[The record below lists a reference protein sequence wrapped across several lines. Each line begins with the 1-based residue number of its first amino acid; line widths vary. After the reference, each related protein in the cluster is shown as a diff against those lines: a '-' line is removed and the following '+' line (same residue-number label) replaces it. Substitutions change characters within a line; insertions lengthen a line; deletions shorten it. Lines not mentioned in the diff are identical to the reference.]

1 MEALSQNGRA
11 FFMLAI
17 FLRRLRYVHI
27 KDIGVSPLGCI
38 VIVHPCPTR
47 LGIEQRVAVHHF
59 CVSTQ
64 HLFNVQKIIVMN
76 ENLILTKDSVPAD
89 IERYFRGVLAL
100 DQQDKVF
107 SVNLDDVWRLA
118 YNRKDAAVRA
128 LKANFIE
135 NVDYL
140 TLPQN
145 VERSEDGTFISG
157 RTDYYLTSACL
168 EYFVARKVR
177 PVFEVYRRV
186 FHHAVAQ
193 VNQQPS
199 LQEQIQAKLAFA
211 DWSAKFL
218 NLNEAS
224 KLGIAQKIGK
234 IVGLDDAL
242 PQSVNAGTEKPIT
255 HAATDLLKSHNVG
268 ISAQAFNRML
278 ELKGVVKHATR
289 PGKRGK
295 VHSWYVITPAFD
307 KYGQNQQDPKFQQQT
322 QIRWY
327 DATFMEL
334 LTIVGLNSQTSLNLN

>member
-1 MEALSQNGRA
+1 
-11 FFMLAI
+11 
-17 FLRRLRYVHI
+17 
-27 KDIGVSPLGCI
+27 
-38 VIVHPCPTR
+38 
-47 LGIEQRVAVHHF
+47 
-59 CVSTQ
+59 
-64 HLFNVQKIIVMN
+64 MN
-76 ENLILTKDSVPAD
+76 ENLILTKESVSSD

-107 SVNLDDVWRLA
+107 SVNLDDVWQLA
-118 YNRKDAAVRA
+118 YSRKDNAVRA
-128 LKANFIE
+128 LKANFME
-135 NVDYL
+135 NIDYIAIQKSENSS
-140 TLPQN
+140 LPQN
-145 VERSEDGTFISG
+145 AEQDWGGNNKV
-157 RTDYYLTSACL
+157 DYYITSACL

-193 VNQQPS
+193 VQQQPS
-199 LQEQIQAKLAFA
+199 LQEQTQANLTFA
-211 DWSAKFL
+211 DWAIKTL
-218 NLNEAS
+218 NINEAS
-224 KLGIAQKIGK
+224 KLGWAKKISDK
-234 IVGLDDAL
+234 FGLAAELPDA
-242 PQSVNAGTEKPIT
+242 VNAGTEKPIT

>member
-1 MEALSQNGRA
+1 MNTNVILS
-11 FFMLAI
+11 
-17 FLRRLRYVHI
+17 
-27 KDIGVSPLGCI
+27 
-38 VIVHPCPTR
+38 
-47 LGIEQRVAVHHF
+47 
-59 CVSTQ
+59 
-64 HLFNVQKIIVMN
+64 
-76 ENLILTKDSVPAD
+76 KDSNPSD

-107 SVNLDDVWRLA
+107 SVNLDDVWQLVYSERS
-118 YNRKDAAVRA
+118 KAVRA

-135 NVDYL
+135 NVDF
-140 TLPQN
+140 LPIARDGK
-145 VERSEDGTFISG
+145 RSNDGKFAG
-157 RTDYYLTSACL
+157 GGTDYYLTSACL

-177 PVFEVYRRV
+177 PVFDVYRRV

-193 VNQQPS
+193 VQQQPS

-218 NLNEAS
+218 NLNDAS

-234 IVGLDDAL
+234 MVGLDDAL
-242 PQSVNAGTEKPIT
+242 PQSVNAGTEKPTT

>member
-1 MEALSQNGRA
+1 MDG
-11 FFMLAI
+11 
-17 FLRRLRYVHI
+17 
-27 KDIGVSPLGCI
+27 
-38 VIVHPCPTR
+38 
-47 LGIEQRVAVHHF
+47 
-59 CVSTQ
+59 
-64 HLFNVQKIIVMN
+64 
-76 ENLILTKDSVPAD
+76 NLILTKDSNPSD

-100 DQQDKVF
+100 DQQDKVC

-157 RTDYYLTSACL
+157 GTDYYLTSACL

-199 LQEQIQAKLAFA
+199 LQEQIQAKLVFA

-234 IVGLDDAL
+234 MVGLDDAL

>member
-1 MEALSQNGRA
+1 MDAVKVFNHPVFGQVRVIDDNASGELLFCANDVTHALEYANGRKA
-11 FFMLAI
+11 VADHVDS
-17 FLRRLRYVHI
+17 R
-27 KDIGVSPLGCI
+27 DILKRDMGVVTG
-38 VIVHPCPTR
+38 
-47 LGIEQRVAVHHF
+47 
-59 CVSTQ
+59 
-64 HLFNVQKIIVMN
+64 K
-76 ENLILTKDSVPAD
+76 
-89 IERYFRGVLAL
+89 
-100 DQQDKVF
+100 
-107 SVNLDDVWRLA
+107 
-118 YNRKDAAVRA
+118 
-128 LKANFIE
+128 KA
-135 NVDYL
+135 
-140 TLPQN
+140 
-145 VERSEDGTFISG
+145 DGTDAYQTVNTTFINESG
-157 RTDYYLTSACL
+157 VYSLIFSSKQERAKEFKHWVTSEVL
-168 EYFVARKVR
+168 PSIRKTGQYNANVSS
-177 PVFEVYRRV
+177 
-186 FHHAVAQ
+186 ATL
-193 VNQQPS
+193 N
-199 LQEQIQAKLAFA
+199 EQLQAKLAFA

-234 IVGLDDAL
+234 MVGLDDAL

-327 DATFMEL
+327 DDTFMEL

>member
-1 MEALSQNGRA
+1 
-11 FFMLAI
+11 
-17 FLRRLRYVHI
+17 
-27 KDIGVSPLGCI
+27 
-38 VIVHPCPTR
+38 
-47 LGIEQRVAVHHF
+47 
-59 CVSTQ
+59 
-64 HLFNVQKIIVMN
+64 MN
-76 ENLILTKDSVPAD
+76 ENLILTKDSVPSD

-107 SVNLDDVWRLA
+107 SVNLDDVWQLA
-118 YNRKDAAVRA
+118 YSRKDNAVRA
-128 LKANFIE
+128 LKANFME
-135 NVDYL
+135 NVDYIAIQKSENSS
-140 TLPQN
+140 LPQN
-145 VERSEDGTFISG
+145 AEQDWGGNNKV
-157 RTDYYLTSACL
+157 DYYITSACL

-193 VNQQPS
+193 VQQQPS
-199 LQEQIQAKLAFA
+199 LQEQIQANLTFA
-211 DWSAKFL
+211 DWAIKTL
-218 NLNEAS
+218 NINEAS
-224 KLGIAQKIGK
+224 KLGWAKKISDK
-234 IVGLDDAL
+234 FGLAAELPDA
-242 PQSVNAGTEKPIT
+242 VNAGTEKPIT

>member
-1 MEALSQNGRA
+1 MNTNVILS
-11 FFMLAI
+11 
-17 FLRRLRYVHI
+17 
-27 KDIGVSPLGCI
+27 
-38 VIVHPCPTR
+38 
-47 LGIEQRVAVHHF
+47 
-59 CVSTQ
+59 
-64 HLFNVQKIIVMN
+64 
-76 ENLILTKDSVPAD
+76 KDSNPSD
-89 IERYFRGVLAL
+89 IERYFRGILEL
-100 DQQDKVF
+100 DKQNKEF
-107 SVNLDDVWRLA
+107 SVNLDDVWQLCYA
-118 YNRKDAAVRA
+118 EKGKAVRA

-135 NVDYL
+135 NVDFIVIA
-140 TLPQN
+140 QN
-145 VERSEDGTFISG
+145 GKNPDGG
-157 RTDYYLTSACL
+157 RPTDDYYLTSACL

-193 VNQQPS
+193 VQQQPS
-199 LQEQIQAKLAFA
+199 LQEQIQAKLVFA

-218 NLNEAS
+218 NLNDAS

-234 IVGLDDAL
+234 MVGLDDAL

>member
-1 MEALSQNGRA
+1 MDG
-11 FFMLAI
+11 
-17 FLRRLRYVHI
+17 
-27 KDIGVSPLGCI
+27 
-38 VIVHPCPTR
+38 
-47 LGIEQRVAVHHF
+47 
-59 CVSTQ
+59 
-64 HLFNVQKIIVMN
+64 
-76 ENLILTKDSVPAD
+76 NLILTKDSNPSD

-107 SVNLDDVWRLA
+107 SVNLDDVWQLA
-118 YNRKDAAVRA
+118 YTRKDAAVRA

-140 TLPQN
+140 PLPQN

-157 RTDYYLTSACL
+157 GTDYYLTSACL
-168 EYFVARKVR
+168 EYFVARKIR
-177 PVFEVYRRV
+177 SVFEVYRRV

-193 VNQQPS
+193 VQQQPS
-199 LQEQIQAKLAFA
+199 LQEQIQAKLTFA

-218 NLNEAS
+218 NLNDAS

-234 IVGLDDAL
+234 MVGLDDAL

>member
-1 MEALSQNGRA
+1 MDAVKVFNHPVFGQVRVIDDSASGELLFCANDVTHALEYANGRKA
-11 FFMLAI
+11 VADHVDS
-17 FLRRLRYVHI
+17 R
-27 KDIGVSPLGCI
+27 DILKRDMGVVTG
-38 VIVHPCPTR
+38 
-47 LGIEQRVAVHHF
+47 
-59 CVSTQ
+59 
-64 HLFNVQKIIVMN
+64 K
-76 ENLILTKDSVPAD
+76 
-89 IERYFRGVLAL
+89 
-100 DQQDKVF
+100 
-107 SVNLDDVWRLA
+107 
-118 YNRKDAAVRA
+118 
-128 LKANFIE
+128 KA
-135 NVDYL
+135 
-140 TLPQN
+140 
-145 VERSEDGTFISG
+145 DGTYAYQTVITTFINESG
-157 RTDYYLTSACL
+157 VYSLIFSSKQERAKEFKHWVTSEVL
-168 EYFVARKVR
+168 PSIRKTGQYNANVSS
-177 PVFEVYRRV
+177 
-186 FHHAVAQ
+186 ATL
-193 VNQQPS
+193 N
-199 LQEQIQAKLAFA
+199 EQLQAKLAFA

-234 IVGLDDAL
+234 MVGLDDAL

-289 PGKRGK
+289 PGKKGK

>member
-1 MEALSQNGRA
+1 MDAVKVFTHPVFGQVRVIDDNASGELLFCANDVTNALGYSNGRD
-11 FFMLAI
+11 AI
-17 FLRRLRYVHI
+17 SRHV
-27 KDIGVSPLGCI
+27 DIRDVVKHDMGVVTG
-38 VIVHPCPTR
+38 
-47 LGIEQRVAVHHF
+47 
-59 CVSTQ
+59 
-64 HLFNVQKIIVMN
+64 K
-76 ENLILTKDSVPAD
+76 
-89 IERYFRGVLAL
+89 
-100 DQQDKVF
+100 
-107 SVNLDDVWRLA
+107 
-118 YNRKDAAVRA
+118 
-128 LKANFIE
+128 KA
-135 NVDYL
+135 
-140 TLPQN
+140 
-145 VERSEDGTFISG
+145 DGTDAYQTVVTTFINESG
-157 RTDYYLTSACL
+157 VYSLIFSSKQERAKEFKHWVTSEVL
-168 EYFVARKVR
+168 PSIRKTGQ
-177 PVFEVYRRV
+177 YS
-186 FHHAVAQ
+186 ANAASTTL
-193 VNQQPS
+193 N
-199 LQEQIQAKLAFA
+199 EQLQAKLAFA

-218 NLNEAS
+218 NLNDAS

-234 IVGLDDAL
+234 MVGLDDAL

>member
-1 MEALSQNGRA
+1 MNTNVILS
-11 FFMLAI
+11 
-17 FLRRLRYVHI
+17 
-27 KDIGVSPLGCI
+27 
-38 VIVHPCPTR
+38 
-47 LGIEQRVAVHHF
+47 
-59 CVSTQ
+59 
-64 HLFNVQKIIVMN
+64 
-76 ENLILTKDSVPAD
+76 KDSNPSD

-100 DQQDKVF
+100 DQQDKMF
-107 SVNLDDVWRLA
+107 SVFLDDVWQLA
-118 YNRKDAAVRA
+118 YARKDGAVRA

-135 NVDYL
+135 NVDYISIH
-140 TLPQN
+140 QN
-145 VERSEDGTFISG
+145 VETATGG
-157 RTDYYLTSACL
+157 AKVNNYYLTSACL

-177 PVFEVYRRV
+177 PVSEVYRRV

-193 VNQQPS
+193 VQQQPS

-218 NLNEAS
+218 NLNDAS

-234 IVGLDDAL
+234 MVGLDDAL

>member
-1 MEALSQNGRA
+1 MDEVKVFNHPVFGQVRVIDDSASGELLFCANDVTHALEYANGRKA
-11 FFMLAI
+11 VADHVDS
-17 FLRRLRYVHI
+17 R
-27 KDIGVSPLGCI
+27 DILKRDMGVVTG
-38 VIVHPCPTR
+38 
-47 LGIEQRVAVHHF
+47 
-59 CVSTQ
+59 
-64 HLFNVQKIIVMN
+64 K
-76 ENLILTKDSVPAD
+76 
-89 IERYFRGVLAL
+89 
-100 DQQDKVF
+100 
-107 SVNLDDVWRLA
+107 
-118 YNRKDAAVRA
+118 
-128 LKANFIE
+128 KA
-135 NVDYL
+135 
-140 TLPQN
+140 
-145 VERSEDGTFISG
+145 DGTDAYQAVVTTFINESG
-157 RTDYYLTSACL
+157 VYSLIFSSKQERAKEFKHWVTSEVL
-168 EYFVARKVR
+168 PSIRKTGQYNANVSS
-177 PVFEVYRRV
+177 
-186 FHHAVAQ
+186 ATL
-193 VNQQPS
+193 N
-199 LQEQIQAKLAFA
+199 EQLQAKLAFA

-234 IVGLDDAL
+234 MVGLDDAL

-289 PGKRGK
+289 PGKKGK

>member
-1 MEALSQNGRA
+1 MDAVKVFNHPVFGQVRVIDDNASGELLFCANDVTHALEYANGRKA
-11 FFMLAI
+11 VADHVDS
-17 FLRRLRYVHI
+17 R
-27 KDIGVSPLGCI
+27 DILKRDMGVVTG
-38 VIVHPCPTR
+38 
-47 LGIEQRVAVHHF
+47 
-59 CVSTQ
+59 
-64 HLFNVQKIIVMN
+64 K
-76 ENLILTKDSVPAD
+76 
-89 IERYFRGVLAL
+89 
-100 DQQDKVF
+100 
-107 SVNLDDVWRLA
+107 
-118 YNRKDAAVRA
+118 
-128 LKANFIE
+128 KA
-135 NVDYL
+135 
-140 TLPQN
+140 
-145 VERSEDGTFISG
+145 DGTDAYQTVNTTFINESG
-157 RTDYYLTSACL
+157 VYSLIFSSKQERAKEFKHWVTSEVL
-168 EYFVARKVR
+168 PSIRKTGQYSANSASTTLN
-177 PVFEVYRRV
+177 E
-186 FHHAVAQ
+186 H
-193 VNQQPS
+193 
-199 LQEQIQAKLAFA
+199 LQAKLAFA

-234 IVGLDDAL
+234 MVGLDDAL

>member
-1 MEALSQNGRA
+1 MDAVKVFTHPVFGQVRVIDDNASGELLFCANDVTNALGYSNGRD
-11 FFMLAI
+11 AI
-17 FLRRLRYVHI
+17 SRHV
-27 KDIGVSPLGCI
+27 DIRDVAKHDMGVVTG
-38 VIVHPCPTR
+38 
-47 LGIEQRVAVHHF
+47 
-59 CVSTQ
+59 
-64 HLFNVQKIIVMN
+64 K
-76 ENLILTKDSVPAD
+76 
-89 IERYFRGVLAL
+89 
-100 DQQDKVF
+100 
-107 SVNLDDVWRLA
+107 
-118 YNRKDAAVRA
+118 
-128 LKANFIE
+128 KA
-135 NVDYL
+135 
-140 TLPQN
+140 
-145 VERSEDGTFISG
+145 DGTDAYQAVVTTFINESG
-157 RTDYYLTSACL
+157 VYSLIFSSKQERAKEFKHWVTSEVL
-168 EYFVARKVR
+168 PSIRKTGQYNANVSS
-177 PVFEVYRRV
+177 
-186 FHHAVAQ
+186 ATL
-193 VNQQPS
+193 N
-199 LQEQIQAKLAFA
+199 EQLQAKLAFA

-234 IVGLDDAL
+234 MVGLDDAL

>member
-1 MEALSQNGRA
+1 MNTNVILS
-11 FFMLAI
+11 
-17 FLRRLRYVHI
+17 
-27 KDIGVSPLGCI
+27 
-38 VIVHPCPTR
+38 
-47 LGIEQRVAVHHF
+47 
-59 CVSTQ
+59 
-64 HLFNVQKIIVMN
+64 
-76 ENLILTKDSVPAD
+76 KDSNPSD

-107 SVNLDDVWRLA
+107 SVNLDDVWQLVYSERS
-118 YNRKDAAVRA
+118 KAVRA

-135 NVDYL
+135 NVDF
-140 TLPQN
+140 LPIARDGK
-145 VERSEDGTFISG
+145 RSNDGKFAG
-157 RTDYYLTSACL
+157 GGTDYHLTSACL

-193 VNQQPS
+193 VQQQPS
-199 LQEQIQAKLAFA
+199 LQEQIQAKLVFA

-218 NLNEAS
+218 NLNDAS

-234 IVGLDDAL
+234 MVGLDDAL

-327 DATFMEL
+327 DATFTEL

>member
-1 MEALSQNGRA
+1 
-11 FFMLAI
+11 
-17 FLRRLRYVHI
+17 
-27 KDIGVSPLGCI
+27 
-38 VIVHPCPTR
+38 
-47 LGIEQRVAVHHF
+47 
-59 CVSTQ
+59 
-64 HLFNVQKIIVMN
+64 MN
-76 ENLILTKDSVPAD
+76 ENLILTKDSVPSD

-107 SVNLDDVWRLA
+107 SVNLDDVWQLA
-118 YNRKDAAVRA
+118 YTRKDAAVRA

-135 NVDYL
+135 SVDYL
-140 TLPQN
+140 PLPQN

-157 RTDYYLTSACL
+157 GTDYYLTSACL

-193 VNQQPS
+193 VQQQPS
-199 LQEQIQAKLAFA
+199 LQEQIQAKLVFA

-218 NLNEAS
+218 NLNDAS

-234 IVGLDDAL
+234 MVGLDDAL

-278 ELKGVVKHATR
+278 ELKGVVKHASR

>member
-1 MEALSQNGRA
+1 MVL
-11 FFMLAI
+11 
-17 FLRRLRYVHI
+17 
-27 KDIGVSPLGCI
+27 PLI
-38 VIVHPCPTR
+38 VPK
-47 LGIEQRVAVHHF
+47 
-59 CVSTQ
+59 
-64 HLFNVQKIIVMN
+64 FNCSKFNEMN
-76 ENLILTKDSVPAD
+76 ENLILTKESVPSD

-157 RTDYYLTSACL
+157 GTDYYLTSACL

-193 VNQQPS
+193 VQQPS
-199 LQEQIQAKLAFA
+199 LHEQIQAKLVFA

-234 IVGLDDAL
+234 MVGLDDAL

-334 LTIVGLNSQTSLNLN
+334 LTIVGLSRQTSLNLN

>member
-1 MEALSQNGRA
+1 MVL
-11 FFMLAI
+11 
-17 FLRRLRYVHI
+17 
-27 KDIGVSPLGCI
+27 PLI
-38 VIVHPCPTR
+38 VPMFNCPK
-47 LGIEQRVAVHHF
+47 
-59 CVSTQ
+59 
-64 HLFNVQKIIVMN
+64 FNEMN
-76 ENLILTKDSVPAD
+76 ESLILTKESVPSD

-107 SVNLDDVWRLA
+107 SVNLDDVWQLA
-118 YNRKDAAVRA
+118 YSRKDNAVRA
-128 LKANFIE
+128 LKANFME
-135 NVDYL
+135 NVDYIAIQKSENSS
-140 TLPQN
+140 LPQN
-145 VERSEDGTFISG
+145 AEQDWGGNNKV
-157 RTDYYLTSACL
+157 DYYITSACL

-193 VNQQPS
+193 VQQQPS
-199 LQEQIQAKLAFA
+199 LQEQIQANLTFA
-211 DWSAKFL
+211 DWAIKTL
-218 NLNEAS
+218 NINEAS
-224 KLGIAQKIGK
+224 KLGWAKKISDK
-234 IVGLDDAL
+234 FGLAAELPDA
-242 PQSVNAGTEKPIT
+242 VNAGTEKPIT

>member
-1 MEALSQNGRA
+1 
-11 FFMLAI
+11 
-17 FLRRLRYVHI
+17 
-27 KDIGVSPLGCI
+27 
-38 VIVHPCPTR
+38 
-47 LGIEQRVAVHHF
+47 
-59 CVSTQ
+59 
-64 HLFNVQKIIVMN
+64 MN
-76 ENLILTKDSVPAD
+76 ENLILTKESVPSD

-157 RTDYYLTSACL
+157 GTDYYLTSACL

-193 VNQQPS
+193 VQQQPS

-234 IVGLDDAL
+234 MVGLDDAL

-327 DATFMEL
+327 DATFTEL